1 MKVKHNKKRNT
12 AFLFEALVKELTK
25 SVIEKNKS
33 KITLVKSILK
43 EHFRANSTLGR
54 ELDCYEA
61 LSKRSG
67 LDKYTAAKLVFRAK
81 KSYDDLDQQEIFKEQ
96 SEVISKINKNLGK
109 QVYNNFVPNYQ
120 SLASITQIF
129 SDRMPVK
136 TRVLLEQKIVDKLLE
151 IDEQIVEMK
160 PVDALVVRSFTERFN
175 KIYGELLTEQKNLL
189 NKYITSFDENGT
201 DFRLFVGRELQR
213 IHKNVSA
220 SLSLTEVSEDSEMV
234 ENTKKVLEKI
244 EKMNVSNLCEEDVL
258 RVLKLQNLSR
268 EYEYDANKD

>member
-1 MKVKHNKKRNT
+1 M
-12 AFLFEALVKELTK
+12 
-25 SVIEKNKS
+25 
-33 KITLVKSILK
+33 
-43 EHFRANSTLGR
+43 
-54 ELDCYEA
+54 
-61 LSKRSG
+61 
-67 LDKYTAAKLVFRAK
+67 
-81 KSYDDLDQQEIFKEQ
+81 
-96 SEVISKINKNLGK
+96 
-109 QVYNNFVPNYQ
+109 
-120 SLASITQIF
+120 
-129 SDRMPVK
+129 
-136 TRVLLEQKIVDKLLE
+136 EQKIVDKLLE